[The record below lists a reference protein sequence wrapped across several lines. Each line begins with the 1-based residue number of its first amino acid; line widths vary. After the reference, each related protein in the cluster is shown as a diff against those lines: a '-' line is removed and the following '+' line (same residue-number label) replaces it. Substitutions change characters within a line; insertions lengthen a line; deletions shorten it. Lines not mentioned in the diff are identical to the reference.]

1 MGFLEDLGLGEILA
15 SVNEMRDELV
25 GLRDDVVSTITDSS
39 SDLTST
45 VDDIAAGIS
54 GDDTSGNE

>member
-15 SVNEMRDELV
+15 SVNEMRDELA

-54 GDDTSGNE
+54 GDDTSDNE